1 MASGELVSKLHD
13 PRVNEK
19 KQHRGWSVINP
30 GASSDIF
37 SNNINYELVN
47 RFQKSVLLIVQY
59 QYLKSFSEDFILQ
72 NLIFRNGTGTA
83 YKRLRGRQQL
93 Q

>member
-1 MASGELVSKLHD
+1 MATGELVSKLHD

-30 GASSDIF
+30 GASSDFF

-47 RFQKSVLLIVQY
+47 RS
-59 QYLKSFSEDFILQ
+59 
-72 NLIFRNGTGTA
+72 
-83 YKRLRGRQQL
+83 
-93 Q
+93 